1 MKKIILCVAA
11 SCLFVGSALAD
22 STYIGVKFSYGTLD
36 ADGTNTTNSSS
47 GGSGGAALNSS
58 GSMNLPLASIFIEK
72 EVELS
77 NLNMA
82 FGLDIMPMSASTN
95 LDGGTGTDADVEVGN
110 QLTAYI
116 QPSKTLANDMAVFV
130 KLGYSRA
137 DVDVTD
143 ITRQA
148 TTAGTASTDA
158 SASKSLEGPMIGLGF
173 QKSNEASF
181 MRIEATYTDYDQI
194 SYTNSNSKVLTADA
208 ELTAINLSFG
218 KKF

>member
-1 MKKIILCVAA
+1 MRKIILGLAT

-22 STYIGVKFSYGTLD
+22 STYLGVKLSYGTLD

-58 GSMNLPLASIFIEK
+58 GSMDLPLASIFIEK

-82 FGLDIMPMSASTN
+82 FGIDLMPMSASTS

-116 QPSKTLANDMAVFV
+116 QPSKTLADDMAVFV

-137 DVDVTD
+137 DVDVTN
-143 ITRQA
+143 ITRQT

-173 QKSNEASF
+173 QKNQEASF
-181 MRIEATYTDYDQI
+181 IRLEVTYTDYDSI

-208 ELTAINLSFG
+208 ELTAINLSIG

>member
-1 MKKIILCVAA
+1 MKKIILYLA
-11 SCLFVGSALAD
+11 STCLFVGSALAD
-22 STYIGVKFSYGTLD
+22 TTYLGIKLGVGTLD
-36 ADGTNTTNSSS
+36 ADGTNTTNSAS

-58 GSMNLPLASIFIEK
+58 GSMDLPIASIFVER

-82 FGLDIMPMSASTN
+82 FGIDLMPMSASTK

-116 QPSKTLANDMAVFV
+116 QPSKTLANDTAVFV

-137 DVDVTD
+137 DVDVSS
-143 ITRQA
+143 IRRQG
-148 TTAGTASTDA
+148 TTAGTASTDTGA
-158 SASKSLEGPMIGLGF
+158 SESLEGPMIGLGY
-173 QKSNEASF
+173 QKSQEASF
-181 MRIEATYTDYDQI
+181 VRLEVTYTDYDSI

>member
-1 MKKIILCVAA
+1 MRKIILGLAT

-22 STYIGVKFSYGTLD
+22 STYLGVKLSYGTLD
-36 ADGTNTTNSSS
+36 ADGTNTTNSAS

-58 GSMNLPLASIFIEK
+58 GNMNLPLASIFLEK
-72 EVELS
+72 EIELS

-82 FGLDIMPMSASTN
+82 FGIDLMPMSASTK

-116 QPSKTLANDMAVFV
+116 QPSKTLADDMAVFV

-137 DVDVTD
+137 DVDVTN

-148 TTAGTASTDA
+148 TTAGTASTDD

-173 QKSNEASF
+173 QKSNETRF

-194 SYTNSNSKVLTADA
+194 SYTNSNSKKLTADA
-208 ELTAINLSFG
+208 ELTAINISFG

>member
-47 GGSGGAALNSS
+47 GGSGGAALTSS

-82 FGLDIMPMSASTN
+82 FGLDIMPMSASTK

-110 QLTAYI
+110 QFTAYI

-158 SASKSLEGPMIGLGF
+158 SASESLEGPMIGLGF
-173 QKSNEASF
+173 QKSNSSHF
-181 MRIEATYTDYDQI
+181 MRLEVTHTDYDQI

>member
-47 GGSGGAALNSS
+47 GGSGGAALTSS
-58 GSMNLPLASIFIEK
+58 GSMDLPLASIFIEK

-82 FGLDIMPMSASTN
+82 FGLDIMPMSASTK
-95 LDGGTGTDADVEVGN
+95 LDGGTGTDADVEVGS
-110 QLTAYI
+110 QFTAYI
-116 QPSKTLANDMAVFV
+116 QPSKTLANDVAVFV

-137 DVDVTD
+137 DVDVTN
-143 ITRQA
+143 ITRQT

-208 ELTAINLSFG
+208 ELTAINLSIG

>member
-1 MKKIILCVAA
+1 MRKIILGLAT

-58 GSMNLPLASIFIEK
+58 GSMDLPLASIFIEK

-82 FGLDIMPMSASTN
+82 FGLDIMPMSASTK

-110 QLTAYI
+110 QFTAYI
-116 QPSKTLANDMAVFV
+116 QPSKTLANDVAVFV

-158 SASKSLEGPMIGLGF
+158 SASDSLEGPMIGLGF
-173 QKSNEASF
+173 QKSNSSHF
-181 MRIEATYTDYDQI
+181 MRLEVTHTDYDQI

>member
-1 MKKIILCVAA
+1 MRKIILGLAT

-22 STYIGVKFSYGTLD
+22 STYLGVKLSYGTLD
-36 ADGTNTTNSSS
+36 ADGTNTTNSAS

-58 GSMNLPLASIFIEK
+58 GNMNLPLASIFLEK
-72 EVELS
+72 EIELS

-82 FGLDIMPMSASTN
+82 FGIDLMPMSASTK

-137 DVDVTD
+137 DVDVTN
-143 ITRQA
+143 ITRQT

-158 SASKSLEGPMIGLGF
+158 SASDSLEGPMIGLGF
-173 QKSNEASF
+173 QKSNSSHF
-181 MRIEATYTDYDQI
+181 MRLEVTHTDYDQI

>member
-1 MKKIILCVAA
+1 MKKIILYLA
-11 SCLFVGSALAD
+11 STCLFVGSALAD
-22 STYIGVKFSYGTLD
+22 TTYLGVKLGFGNLD
-36 ADGTNTTNSSS
+36 ADGTNTTNSAS

-58 GSMNLPLASIFIEK
+58 GSMDLPLASIFIEK

-82 FGLDIMPMSASTN
+82 FGLDIMPMSASTK

-110 QLTAYI
+110 QFTAYI

-137 DVDVTD
+137 DVDVTN
-143 ITRQA
+143 ITRQS

-173 QKSNEASF
+173 QKSNAVSF
-181 MRIEATYTDYDQI
+181 MRLEATYTDYDEI

-208 ELTAINLSFG
+208 ELTAINLSIG

>member
-1 MKKIILCVAA
+1 MKKIILCAAA
-11 SCLFVGSALAD
+11 SCLFVGAALAD
-22 STYIGVKFSYGTLD
+22 STYLGVKLSYGELD

-47 GGSGGAALNSS
+47 GGSGGAELNSS
-58 GSMNLPLASIFIEK
+58 GSMNLPLASIFFEK
-72 EVELS
+72 EIELS

-82 FGLDIMPMSASTN
+82 YGIDLMPLSASTQ

-110 QLTAYI
+110 QVTVYI

-137 DVDVTD
+137 DVDVTN

-173 QKSNEASF
+173 QKTNPSNFVRLEV
-181 MRIEATYTDYDQI
+181 THTDYDQI

-208 ELTAINLSFG
+208 QLTAINLSIG